1 MSAGHVPTVIENTS
15 RKTALLHP
23 SRGFLQGNWPRWT
36 IRPRLR
42 AGETA
47 VPNKSIAAASLPE
60 PLSSNGVQAQIA
72 VFVPVYNGRPM
83 LNELCGRLIKSLRTI
98 TDDFMI
104 VLVDDASP
112 DNSWPLISE
121 LGKQHTCIKGI
132 RLSRNFGQHY
142 ALTAGIDLAR
152 ASWYVIMDCDLQD
165 APEDIQLLYAKAIEG
180 HDVVAGVRRKEGH
193 GTIKRYSSRAF
204 YALFRMLSGVR
215 LDWSVGNFRI
225 FSNRVAQNFRT
236 MREQLRFIPASF
248 EWMGFDPVY
257 INLPH
262 HSRSEGRSSYTAIKL
277 LRLAGNTVLAHSQ
290 MPLKIVASFGLAM
303 SVITFIAAIAY
314 FGNALIYGTEVAGWA
329 SLFVTV
335 LFVGSVQIALMGVL
349 GIYIGKAFEE
359 AKGRPLYIVRETI
372 NLGDEGT

>member
-1 MSAGHVPTVIENTS
+1 VLSKRSDEIGTP
-15 RKTALLHP
+15 
-23 SRGFLQGNWPRWT
+23 
-36 IRPRLR
+36 LR
-42 AGETA
+42 TEERHYPVT
-47 VPNKSIAAASLPE
+47 E
-60 PLSSNGVQAQIA
+60 IA
-72 VFVPVYNGRPM
+72 VIIPVYSGRPM
-83 LNELCGRLIKSLRTI
+83 LEELCRRLVGSLSAI
-98 TDDFMI
+98 TNNFII

-112 DNSWPLISE
+112 DNCWPVIHQ
-121 LGKQHTCIKGI
+121 LGKQEPRIKGI

-142 ALTAGIDLAR
+142 ALTAGIDLVR

-165 APEDIQLLYAKAIEG
+165 APEDIQFLYAKAAIEG
-180 HDVVAGVRRKEGH
+180 HDVVAGVRGKEGH
-193 GTIKRYSSRAF
+193 GIIKRHSSRAF

-262 HSRSEGRSSYTAIKL
+262 HSRSEGRSSYTAFKL

-290 MPLKIVASFGLAM
+290 IPLKIVASFGLAM
-303 SVITFIAAIAY
+303 SLITFIAAIIY

-359 AKGRPLYIVRETI
+359 AKGRPLYIVRETM
-372 NLGDEGT
+372 NLGDEAT